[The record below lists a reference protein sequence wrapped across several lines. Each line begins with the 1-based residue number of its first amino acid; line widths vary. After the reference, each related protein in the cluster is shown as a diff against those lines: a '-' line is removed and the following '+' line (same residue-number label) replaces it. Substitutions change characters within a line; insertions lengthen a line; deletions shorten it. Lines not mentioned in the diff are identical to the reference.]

1 MSISNLKLSP
11 YQTNLPLD
19 TINLINQ
26 PILVTDVTTESE
38 TKYSDAPTS
47 FVNSLNSK
55 YQVGSGKSKKTIK
68 KVKEI
73 DMYKKDALEKIAK
86 KHDISLKSRDGKIKT
101 KEQLFKSLKR
111 KDLFKKKMKGGEE
124 YKEEDNNNIMNDEE
138 YLDVILTDK
147 YNIIDKN
154 DYIIFSEIKF
164 IIKKDDF
171 KKNNNNLNL
180 KKIMNSVKDKDEEMY
195 KNIKN
200 YINYNNVM

>member
-11 YQTNLPLD
+11 YQTNLPLE

-26 PILVTDVTTESE
+26 PILVSDVTTESE
-38 TKYSDAPTS
+38 TKYSDVPTS
-47 FVNSLNSK
+47 YVNSLNSK
-55 YQVGSGKSKKTIK
+55 NQIGSGKSKKTIK

-86 KHDISLKSRDGKIKT
+86 KHDISLKNRDGKIKT

-111 KDLFKKKMKGGEE
+111 KDLLKKKMKGGEE
-124 YKEEDNNNIMNDEE
+124 NNEEDNINNLINDEE
-138 YLDVILTDK
+138 VLDVILTDK
-147 YNIIDKN
+147 YNIIEKN
-154 DYIIFSEIKF
+154 NCLIFSEIKF
-164 IIKKDDF
+164 SIKID
-171 KKNNNNLNL
+171 NNSLNL

-200 YINYNNVM
+200 YIKYNNIM